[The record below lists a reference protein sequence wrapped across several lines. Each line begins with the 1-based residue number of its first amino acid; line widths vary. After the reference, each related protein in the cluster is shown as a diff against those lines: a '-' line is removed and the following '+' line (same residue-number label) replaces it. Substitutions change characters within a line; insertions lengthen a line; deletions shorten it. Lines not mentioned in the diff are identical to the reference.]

1 MISPNST
8 ELILVAFLAALPLGW
23 LAAKAIS
30 KERCTGCIRVNLY
43 VLAAIEGMG
52 LLESASLLFS
62 SLVYSTG
69 RYSDTGY
76 YIATYFVAILFGIA
90 YVALCVKLAA
100 KKATPAADAVAVEA
114 GHEEIKQNLAYRDQ
128 GALAAE
134 TLQEDCEPA
143 KACWQDI
150 ADSKTEDKPEMLS
163 AKLTEQKP
171 KKKKQRYCKFCGGA
185 IDPETKKCAKCGKQ
199 YFRIKF
205 NKHVFLYTVLI
216 LVILLLAGVNVYQYI
231 QCQNDIRELERTIKV
246 QSGLM
251 QNQKNLIEIKE
262 SRIDILEENI
272 SDLTWENTMMSWKI
286 EFYDEYVVFVSND
299 GTVLYHKYGCSDFDR
314 SYFWAYNTEAAKN
327 RGYNPC
333 PKCCE

>member
-1 MISPNST
+1 MINPNST

-114 GHEEIKQNLAYRDQ
+114 GHEEIKQNLTYRDQ

-134 TLQEDCEPA
+134 ALQEDCEPV

-205 NKHVFLYTVLI
+205 NKHIFLYTVLI
-216 LVILLLAGVNVYQYI
+216 LVILLLAGVNAYQYI
-231 QCQNDIRELERTIKV
+231 QYQNDMQKKEHIIQKQERDIETYQKRIKGYIDDISELR
-246 QSGLM
+246 
-251 QNQKNLIEIKE
+251 
-262 SRIDILEENI
+262 
-272 SDLTWENTMMSWKI
+272 WENLSMTEKI
-286 EFYDEYVVFVSND
+286 SFFEKHVVFVSND

-314 SYFWAYNTEAAKN
+314 SHFWAYNTEAAKN
-327 RGYNPC
+327 RGYKPC
-333 PKCCE
+333 PECCE